1 MDFDL
6 EKIRQLIDLMNA
18 NDLQELEV
26 HDDGK
31 KIRLRKTE
39 DKEIVAIPTAPVAAA
54 PVAAPVAGVPPAAP
68 AANGAPSDNGMVNIP
83 SPMVGTFY
91 RSPNPEADPFVEV
104 GDRVRPD
111 SVMCIIEAMKVMNEI
126 LADVEGVLQE
136 ILVANGEAVEFG
148 QPLFVVK
155 ADVTE

>member
-26 HDDGK
+26 HDEGK

-39 DKEIVAIPTAPVAAA
+39 DREIVAIPASPVAAVPAGA
-54 PVAAPVAGVPPAAP
+54 PAAGAPAAPV
-68 AANGAPSDNGMVNIP
+68 ANGAPSDNGMVNVP

-91 RSPNPEADPFVEV
+91 RAANPEGDPFVEV
-104 GDRVRPD
+104 GDRIGPET
-111 SVMCIIEAMKVMNEI
+111 VMCIIEAMKVMNEI
-126 LADVEGVLQE
+126 HAEMEGVLQE

-155 ADVTE
+155 PNITE